1 LLDDDNS
8 QTKQAET
15 GIDLISLDEPKN
27 KEDKDM
33 TTYDLLG
40 EINSEVPTN
49 SNINFDQLI
58 AREKNKNKSEF
69 DFII

>member
-1 LLDDDNS
+1 MLDDDNS

>member
-1 LLDDDNS
+1 MLDDDNS

-33 TTYDLLG
+33 KTYDLLG
-40 EINSEVPTN
+40 EINSEVPAN